1 MEEHLRGGNMTFVSR
16 DLVVRLAAAGD
27 AAGLRRLAD
36 GDAEEYDDDVA
47 HVVRARAILDGAL

>member
-27 AAGLRRLAD
+27 AD
-36 GDAEEYDDDVA
+36 EYDDDVA
-47 HVVRARAILDGAL
+47 YVVRARPIFEAAL

>member
-27 AAGLRRLAD
+27 A
-36 GDAEEYDDDVA
+36 EEYDDDVA